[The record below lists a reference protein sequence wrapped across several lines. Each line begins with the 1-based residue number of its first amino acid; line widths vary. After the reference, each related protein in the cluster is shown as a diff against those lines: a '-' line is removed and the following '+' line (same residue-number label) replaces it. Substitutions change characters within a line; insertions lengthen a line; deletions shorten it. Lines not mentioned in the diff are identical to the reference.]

1 MKMKTIN
8 KILFGTKRAM
18 LCIYDRDRLVHYPIS
33 KLRLTFLSIIIL
45 SAVSFAS
52 VIYGRYTEKDKMIK
66 GLTEYEKLVI
76 VKQADPFSK
85 EALAAMLKELNV
97 KYPHI
102 VMAQSIIETGRW
114 RSKVFLENNNL
125 FGMKEAN
132 LRVSTSKGTQLNHAY
147 YNHWRESVYDY
158 AFYQCRY
165 LGGINSEAEYYQYLD
180 GSYAEASDYVAVIKK
195 TVEAEG
201 LKDLF
206 N

>member
-1 MKMKTIN
+1 
-8 KILFGTKRAM
+8 
-18 LCIYDRDRLVHYPIS
+18 
-33 KLRLTFLSIIIL
+33 
-45 SAVSFAS
+45 
-52 VIYGRYTEKDKMIK
+52 
-66 GLTEYEKLVI
+66 
-76 VKQADPFSK
+76 
-85 EALAAMLKELNV
+85 
-97 KYPHI
+97 
-102 VMAQSIIETGRW
+102 
-114 RSKVFLENNNL
+114 
-125 FGMKEAN
+125 MKEAN